1 MKCAAAPSPRVGARA
16 RVTAAVDGSDPSGV
30 LKEPARARKSLPI
43 PRGTTSTS
51 VSALPEPEPEREGI
65 HGAGSFLERGDRQSV
80 VATGRASG
88 GSRVGLGGVLP
99 LDAPACASPSCTSTP
114 LGSSPRR
121 GSGREGRRAAAVAR
135 APPKS
140 GIPSG
145 SGAKPGRGSTKGGIG
160 APASPSQRQDTSWG
174 LMNCSRGGSG
184 SRISFTGFFALDLGF
199 GFVFGFASVTRPL
212 LHEHDSLSNWEALK
226 LGPLRCILLGGKVS
240 LRLVR
245 PQVRDRHAVV
255 RARRFHLPRE
265 RAQVRDSLA

>member
-160 APASPSQRQDTSWG
+160 APASPSQRQATSWG

-199 GFVFGFASVTRPL
+199 GFVFGFASVTRPPPRAPRCAA
-212 LHEHDSLSNWEALK
+212 SRSARTRCLSARALCFTSTIASRT
-226 LGPLRCILLGGKVS
+226 G
-240 LRLVR
+240 R
-245 PQVRDRHAVV
+245 P
-255 RARRFHLPRE
+255 
-265 RAQVRDSLA
+265 